1 MSFCQK
7 CDSLSQKTRN
17 HRSIALAGHGRFQIG
32 YCAGLVRSVSQCQF
46 SGLSESGIIVQPQD
60 FLRCCLFRSH
70 WMLGMSDSDGNTMPR
85 RYFTWG
91 SLHEYLPLCGV
102 IENYVFWMILS
113 STNRL
118 CIIAIIIKLTEIQD
132 AWGMRIE
139 VKSNFTVAKLR
150 GANSESSLSLIS
162 QDS

>member
-118 CIIAIIIKLTEIQD
+118 HPTNIHNLGYIIVKKHTISGIYSCNL
-132 AWGMRIE
+132 RIDPTT
-139 VKSNFTVAKLR
+139 KIMF
-150 GANSESSLSLIS
+150 
-162 QDS
+162 